1 MSKRTGF
8 RVDVAL
14 RNRKEIQKG
23 SGNLSFLIPV
33 EFLEIYNIVR
43 KKITLPCQTVPF
55 LFVFW
60 R

>member
-1 MSKRTGF
+1 M
-8 RVDVAL
+8 AL

-43 KKITLPCQTVPF
+43 KKITLP
-55 LFVFW
+55 W
-60 R
+60 